1 MSYEDAV
8 NNFERIY
15 IQCYINHWDYWA
27 AFEAWSSYID
37 GLYKDG
43 QITLNQYE
51 TWQTPF
57 PYGKKLKPNK
67 RQLQIAADGCG
78 MW

>member
-1 MSYEDAV
+1 MRYDVAV
-8 NNFERIY
+8 KDFERIY
-15 IQCYINHWDYWA
+15 IQYYMRHEDYWK
-27 AFEAWSSYID
+27 AFEAWSAYID
-37 GLYKDG
+37 GLCKDG
-43 QITLNQYE
+43 QITQKQFE